1 MSYSTAASTGSAL
14 EILVGAGST
23 PRILTLGSALVL
35 GSIAAGTIALWFGN
49 PAAYLAA
56 DPELARL
63 LRGMALIKAG
73 LVVGAMALLL
83 WRLRRPVTARTA
95 CVYLLGTWWMAGASM
110 LIWQLTLIPLA
121 AITFHVGELS
131 MLVAA
136 WRDHGEAS
144 SRPPA

>member
-1 MSYSTAASTGSAL
+1 MSYTTATSDDPAFG
-14 EILVGAGST
+14 ILVGAGRT
-23 PRILTLGSALVL
+23 PRILTLGSALVF
-35 GSIAAGTIALWFGN
+35 GSVAAGAIALWFGN

-73 LVVGAMALLL
+73 LVVGAIALLL
-83 WRLRRPVTARTA
+83 WRLRRPVTVRTT
-95 CVYLLGTWWMAGASM
+95 CVYLIGTWWMAGASM

-136 WRDHGEAS
+136 WRDHGQS
-144 SRPPA
+144 SARAPA